1 MKARVNTDSLPK
13 GHLDREGR
21 RMLKKKVAPIAKQV
35 AKYELLAKH
44 PDYKEEAETKI
55 AELMD
60 SLTIMEMM
68 AVEDYIMSKGLLE
81 SPLDKNKNKNT
92 QEKKEN

>member
-1 MKARVNTDSLPK
+1 MKARVNTDNLPK

-21 RMLKKKVAPIAKQV
+21 RMLKKKIAPIAKQV

-44 PDYKEEAETKI
+44 PEYKEEAETKI

-60 SLTIMEMM
+60 SLTIIEMM

-81 SPLDKNKNKNT
+81 SPLDKNKNT